1 MCIMRI
7 CAPVR
12 LTVTTCRLA
21 QLPLLKDSA
30 GTDSA
35 AAPPA
40 VAAAVA
46 LLPGSGTSA
55 SLIVMVSPASGSS
68 SSLHGTLAFS
78 ALQMPHG
85 AKFRVLG
92 GLACG
97 PLALLLEDHCL
108 TDMHGTVMCYQT

>member
-1 MCIMRI
+1 MHFKALILCPCKSRT

-21 QLPLLKDSA
+21 QLPLLKDSV

-35 AAPPA
+35 APPLP

-55 SLIVMVSPASGSS
+55 RLIVKVSSASGGS
-68 SSLHGTLAFS
+68 SSLHGI
-78 ALQMPHG
+78 Q
-85 AKFRVLG
+85 
-92 GLACG
+92 C
-97 PLALLLEDHCL
+97 
-108 TDMHGTVMCYQT
+108 